1 MRKSFFL
8 VLSLAA
14 AVVFT
19 GCKSRES
26 AFQKA
31 YAAAKDNNTEEVTT
45 TTNTVATQVVDADY
59 DSYQQPRQAITVT
72 ETPAISVTDAD
83 EAKYANVETR
93 TIDAK
98 VDVISGDALKMYSV
112 VVGSFQSKTN
122 AEALKNKLQRDG
134 YDSRV
139 VFTNETI
146 NGLTNW
152 YRVVA
157 TSSDSK
163 AAAGRSRDQLR
174 GLYKDAWIL
183 RR

>member
-8 VLSLAA
+8 VLGLAA

-31 YAAAKDNNTEEVTT
+31 YNAAKDNNAEDVTT
-45 TTNTVATQVVDADY
+45 TTTTVATQVVDADY
-59 DSYQQPRQAITVT
+59 DSYQQPQQTTTVPV
-72 ETPAISVTDAD
+72 TPTRPAVDAD

-93 TIDAK
+93 TIDAN
-98 VDVISGDALKMYSV
+98 VDVVSGAALKTYSV

-134 YDSRV
+134 YDSRMV
-139 VFTNETI
+139 LTNEVI

-152 YRVVA
+152 YRVIA

-174 GLYKDAWIL
+174 SQYKDAWIL

>member
-8 VLSLAA
+8 VLGLAA

-31 YAAAKDNNTEEVTT
+31 YAAAKDNNTEDVTT
-45 TTNTVATQVVDADY
+45 TTTTVATQVVDADY

-72 ETPAISVTDAD
+72 ETPAISVVDAD

-98 VDVISGDALKMYSV
+98 VDVISGEALKMYSV

-122 AEALKNKLQRDG
+122 AEALKNKLQKDG

-174 GLYKDAWIL
+174 GLYKGAWIL

>member
-1 MRKSFFL
+1 M
-8 VLSLAA
+8 AA

-31 YAAAKDNNTEEVTT
+31 YAAAKDNNTEDVTT
-45 TTNTVATQVVDADY
+45 TTTTVATQVVDADY
-59 DSYQQPRQAITVT
+59 DSYQQPQQTVT
-72 ETPAISVTDAD
+72 VPETTTTPAVDAD

-98 VDVISGDALKMYSV
+98 VDVVSGEALKMYSV

-122 AEALKNKLQRDG
+122 AEALTKKLQRDG
-134 YDSRV
+134 YDSRMV
-139 VFTNETI
+139 YTSETI
-146 NGLTNW
+146 SGHTGW
-152 YRVVA
+152 YRVIA

>member
-8 VLSLAA
+8 VLGLAA

-31 YAAAKDNNTEEVTT
+31 YAAAKDNKTEDVTT
-45 TTNTVATQVVDADY
+45 TTTTVATQVVDADY

-72 ETPAISVTDAD
+72 TTPTTPAVDAD

-93 TIDAK
+93 TIDANI
-98 VDVISGDALKMYSV
+98 DVISGDALKMYSV

-122 AEALKNKLQRDG
+122 AEALKNKLQKDG

-174 GLYKDAWIL
+174 ELYKGAWIL